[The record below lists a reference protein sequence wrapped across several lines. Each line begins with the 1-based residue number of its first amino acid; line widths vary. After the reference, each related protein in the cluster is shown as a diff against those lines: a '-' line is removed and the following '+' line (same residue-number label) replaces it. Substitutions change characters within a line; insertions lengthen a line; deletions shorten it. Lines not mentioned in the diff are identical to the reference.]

1 MKKPDGHYVNQM
13 INANTITN
21 GKNKHDVSP
30 NRMQQKQH
38 SICNILAKDL
48 LQGSTHKGTLDN
60 PKSRDSL

>member
-1 MKKPDGHYVNQM
+1 MT
-13 INANTITN
+13 NANTITN
-21 GKNKHDVSP
+21 GKNKHDLSP

-48 LQGSTHKGTLDN
+48 LPGSTHKGTLDN